1 MAIPFYYNCIL
12 KFKMDC
18 NRSLISL
25 SIIFPFLSP
34 TTSSGTPRKKQIP
47 SNRGARAV
55 DIEPSA
61 TKVECV
67 DGVHDKMHH
76 VVSGEPVTKIR
87 GSNSGESWPMDRNL
101 AAMPG
106 VSQQASSLSRC

>member
-1 MAIPFYYNCIL
+1 MRPSYFGSRESNNASAP
-12 KFKMDC
+12 
-18 NRSLISL
+18 
-25 SIIFPFLSP
+25 PFLPYPIPP
-34 TTSSGTPRKKQIP
+34 TSSSGTPPKKQIP

-55 DIEPSA
+55 DIDPRA

-67 DGVHDKMHH
+67 VGVHDEMHH

-87 GSNSGESWPMDRNL
+87 GGNSGESWPMDTNL

-106 VSQQASSLSRC
+106 VSKQGSSLSRC